1 METLDY
7 ADVPAA
13 VGRRFGPG
21 PWLIVDQAMIDAF
34 AEATGDRQWIH
45 VDRARAAREIGGTIA
60 HGYLTLALL
69 PRLRDGVLDFSGCA
83 RLVNYGLDRLRF
95 PAPVPAGGRVRLLLE
110 AAGVQQAR
118 TGLLL
123 TLDATV
129 EIENEAR
136 PALAARTLTL
146 LEPADAVPSK

>member
-1 METLDY
+1 MQILDY

-21 PWLIVDQAMIDAF
+21 PWLTVDQAMIDAF

-45 VDRARAAREIGGTIA
+45 VDRDRAAREIGGTIA

-95 PAPVPAGGRVRLLLE
+95 PAPVPAGGRVRLALE
-110 AAGVQQAR
+110 VASVAPAR

-123 TLDATV
+123 ALDATV
-129 EIENEAR
+129 EIEETAR

-146 LEPADAVPSK
+146 LEPADPTASR